1 MDLPAARAPVAGYHP
16 SKVGLEGRRYRIGH
30 PPARHLLGR
39 AGERKPNGAG
49 LVLDYSAW
57 PRKTVSVGPLV
68 GKSGTLSVWKLSITG
83 ADARDHIILAGLTDD
98 GAPIDRNTAMRLF
111 YSPSRKVGDNGLEI
125 PEAIRRGIDAR
136 REAVMRELAERQA
149 PWFDEEMD
157 KPDNRTEDKRAG
169 SKDLDD
175 RIKELKRQMRR
186 TGNLPDKP
194 ALRKK
199 ARKPEQK
206 RDEAWCDYDAAAR
219 RVEARKDTLLDQVE
233 ERSRQ
238 QVSDR
243 EPFTFKTV

>member
-1 MDLPAARAPVAGYHP
+1 MSAPSSRAWPAAG
-16 SKVGLEGRRYRIGH
+16 
-30 PPARHLLGR
+30 ARTPIRSR
-39 AGERKPNGAG
+39 AGERKPNGAE

-57 PRKTVSVGPLV
+57 PRKAVSVEPLV
-68 GKSGTLSVWKLSITG
+68 GKSGTLSVRKLSITG

-98 GAPIDRNTAMRLF
+98 GAPIDRNAAMRLF
-111 YSPSRKVGDNGLEI
+111 YPPSGKAGGNGLEI
-125 PEAIRRGIDAR
+125 PEAIRQDIDAR

-149 PWFDEEMD
+149 PWFDAETD
-157 KPDNRTEDKRAG
+157 KPDNRAEDKRAG
-169 SKDLDD
+169 LKAGLKDLDD

-206 RDEAWCDYDAAAR
+206 RDEAWRDDYDAAAG
-219 RVEARKDTLLDQVE
+219 RVEARKDMLLDQVE
-233 ERSRQ
+233 ERLRQ